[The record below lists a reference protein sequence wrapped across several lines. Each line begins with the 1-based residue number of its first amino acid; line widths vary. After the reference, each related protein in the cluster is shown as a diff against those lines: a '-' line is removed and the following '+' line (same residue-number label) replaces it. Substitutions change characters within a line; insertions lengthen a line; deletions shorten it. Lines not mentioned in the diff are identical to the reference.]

1 MISIWENNLFS
12 LAVVLYLA
20 AMVLYF
26 TSTMRRQEKTGRLA
40 FAVTAA
46 AFALHTAAV
55 VVRGVEAGRLP
66 FSNMYEFTSLFAWG
80 IALVFLFYDWRY
92 SIKALGMFVTPLIF
106 ALIGYASFLP
116 KGIMPLVPALQSYWL
131 QFHVITAIL
140 AYGGFGISFGA
151 ALMYL
156 VREKKEAS
164 GNAPGGFYQL
174 LPGLKVLDD
183 LNYASIAF
191 AFPFMTLVLITGAI
205 WAERA
210 WGAYWSWD
218 PKETWALITWI
229 IYAAYLHARLTYG
242 WKGHRA
248 AWMSVIGF
256 LAVLF
261 TYFGVNLLLS
271 GLHSYV

>member
-1 MISIWENNLFS
+1 MISQLENNLFT
-12 LAVVLYLA
+12 LAVVSYLV

-26 TSTMRRQEKTGRLA
+26 VYAVQRREKTGPA
-40 FAVTAA
+40 FWVTAL
-46 AFALHTAAV
+46 AFALHTAAMI
-55 VVRGVEAGRLP
+55 VRTVEAGRLP

-80 IALVFLFYDWRY
+80 IALVFLFIERRY
-92 SIKALGMFVTPLIF
+92 AVKALGAFITPLIF
-106 ALIGYASFLP
+106 VLIGYASVLP
-116 KGIMPLVPALQSYWL
+116 NEITPLVPALQSYWL
-131 QFHVITAIL
+131 QIHVITAIL
-140 AYGGFGISFGA
+140 AYGAFGVSFGVA
-151 ALMYL
+151 VMYL
-156 VREKKEAS
+156 IREKKDAS
-164 GNAPGGFYQL
+164 GKAKGGLSQL
-174 LPGLKVLDD
+174 LPSLKVLDD
-183 LNYASIAF
+183 LNYGAIAF

-218 PKETWALITWI
+218 PKEVWALITWI
-229 IYAAYLHARLTYG
+229 IYAVYLHARYTYD

-248 AWMSVIGF
+248 AWMSIIGF

>member
-1 MISIWENNLFS
+1 MISQLENNLLG
-12 LAVVLYLA
+12 LAVVLYLV

-26 TSTMRRQEKTGRLA
+26 VYTIQRREKTGPAFWVTALA
-40 FAVTAA
+40 FAIQTAA
-46 AFALHTAAV
+46 MIVRTAC
-55 VVRGVEAGRLP
+55 AGRLP

-80 IALVFLFYDWRY
+80 IALVFLFIERRY
-92 SIKALGMFVTPLIF
+92 AVKALGAFITPLIF
-106 ALIGYASFLP
+106 VLIGYASVLP
-116 KGIMPLVPALQSYWL
+116 KEITPLMPALQSYWL
-131 QFHVITAIL
+131 QIHVITAIL
-140 AYGGFGISFGA
+140 AYGGFGVSFGVA
-151 ALMYL
+151 VMYL
-156 VREKKEAS
+156 IREKKEAS
-164 GNAPGGFYQL
+164 GKAPGGVAQL

-183 LNYASIAF
+183 LNYGAIAF

-218 PKETWALITWI
+218 PKEVWALITWI
-229 IYAAYLHARLTYG
+229 IYAVYLHARYTYG
-242 WKGHRA
+242 WKGHRV
-248 AWMSVIGF
+248 AWMSITGF